1 MKTTI
6 DIWQKNMIV
15 PDIDFEDF
23 KRWLKLVKHIVSC
36 DVKQVEVQIYLEY
49 LIDTGYK
56 VEITKET

>member
-1 MKTTI
+1 ME
-6 DIWQKNMIV
+6 V
-15 PDIDFEDF
+15 PPINTDDF

-56 VEITKET
+56 VEITKEVA